1 MVSIPDITRTA
12 TSKKKIFSDKALAR
26 VAMLAAVA
34 IWGSAFVAIKIAL
47 TDTGPIMLAVLRF
60 AIAAALFLPFLAK
73 YMKTSSLPV
82 LPLAAAG
89 FFGVTLFFS
98 LQNIGLYYTSAASTG
113 LIQGSIPVFTL
124 LFSVLL
130 LGEKITFAR
139 GTGVI
144 CSVTGVSLVVVAGAT
159 PQAGS
164 LLGNLLVLGSAVA
177 WALYTIKG
185 RALVGKVPQ
194 HIAAAG
200 SVIFGLLF
208 LLPFLLLEVR
218 FVSYQPISPAAWIAV
233 IYLGLFASGA
243 AFFLWNYGLRSM
255 SAAEAGTY
263 TNLAPVVSLVTA
275 AALLGETIGLS
286 HLLGGSMVIA
296 GVYLSGLSAASSKE
310 T

>member
-1 MVSIPDITRTA
+1 
-12 TSKKKIFSDKALAR
+12 
-26 VAMLAAVA
+26 
-34 IWGSAFVAIKIAL
+34 
-47 TDTGPIMLAVLRF
+47 
-60 AIAAALFLPFLAK
+60 
-73 YMKTSSLPV
+73 MKTSSLPV
-82 LPLAAAG
+82 LPLATVG

-98 LQNIGLYYTSAASTG
+98 LQNIGLYYTSAANAG

-159 PQAGS
+159 TPQAGS

-185 RALVGKVPQ
+185 KALVGKVPQ
-194 HIAAAG
+194 HIVAAG
-200 SVIFGLLF
+200 SATFGLLF

-218 FVSYQPISPAAWIAV
+218 FVSYQAMSPAAWMAV
-233 IYLGLFASGA
+233 IYLGLFASCA

-255 SAAEAGTY
+255 SAVEAGTY

-296 GVYLSGLSAASSKE
+296 GVYLSSLSPASSKE